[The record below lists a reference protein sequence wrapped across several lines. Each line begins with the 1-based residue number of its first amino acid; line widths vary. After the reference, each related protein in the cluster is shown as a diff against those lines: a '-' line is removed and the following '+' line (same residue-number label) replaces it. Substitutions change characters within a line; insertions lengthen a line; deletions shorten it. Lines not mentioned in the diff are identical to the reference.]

1 MERHEVLEMMAA
13 LKLAGMRDAFDEVL
27 ADGLKRQHPMQ
38 RIIGELLK
46 AEIADKQARSIKYQ
60 MSGAKLPLAKEC
72 QRRSKISPP
81 ERSKTSPLDVMR
93 YAVLRVPCSPQ
104 EGPALLRVALCV
116 YAK

>member
-46 AEIADKQARSIKYQ
+46 AEIADKQAPVGGDEKPRLDGDFSDIGHR
-60 MSGAKLPLAKEC
+60 GAVAGWFAGGSWLGA
-72 QRRSKISPP
+72 
-81 ERSKTSPLDVMR
+81 
-93 YAVLRVPCSPQ
+93 AV
-104 EGPALLRVALCV
+104 G
-116 YAK
+116 K